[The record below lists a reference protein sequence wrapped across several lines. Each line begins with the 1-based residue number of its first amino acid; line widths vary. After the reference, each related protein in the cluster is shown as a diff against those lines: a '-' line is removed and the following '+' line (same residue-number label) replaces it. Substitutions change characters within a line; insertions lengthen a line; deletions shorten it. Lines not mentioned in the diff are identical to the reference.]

1 MHFYILDLEVLY
13 LFALDRISYAL
24 YIAVYLDIVLL
35 DFLKVSFRV
44 CHLRS
49 YEDHPVMV
57 AKGTLIVYCYFLMNR
72 FKHSYQFCGISCF
85 CCYWLL
91 GRLLISIYL
100 NLDYMLVLSSLLW
113 IPFYDYGSTH
123 HRHTA

>member
-72 FKHSYQFCGISCF
+72 FKHSYQFCSISCF

-113 IPFYDYGSTH
+113 SPFYDYGSTH